1 MIIIT
6 TINIIIIPTIINIGT
21 PYFLII
27 SLNLRFI
34 KYILLY
40 KILMKGQLTMEY
52 LTMLSVIVS
61 LSFIAFLVLM
71 GLAGLANYMTAKIA
85 DLSVTLF
92 VSILCS

>member
-1 MIIIT
+1 
-6 TINIIIIPTIINIGT
+6 
-21 PYFLII
+21 
-27 SLNLRFI
+27 
-34 KYILLY
+34 
-40 KILMKGQLTMEY
+40 MEY